1 MTTPIAPRPV
11 YTTPATPKSTDPWVR
26 AQIARL
32 AQSVSPM
39 NTRTLTANGMMQTTD
54 DLILVDTAAGNVSV
68 TLLPARQWQFVR
80 VGIKNIGGAG
90 NHVTLVGTVD
100 GAVNPTLADKKASW
114 LQSDGT
120 SIWLVAS
127 A

>member
-1 MTTPIAPRPV
+1 MPTPIAPRPV
-11 YTTPATPKSTDPWVR
+11 YTPPAKPTGTDPWVR
-26 AQIARL
+26 TQIARL

-39 NTRTLTANGMMQTTD
+39 NTRTLVADGMMQTTD
-54 DLILVDTAAGNVSV
+54 DLLLVDTTAGNVSV
-68 TLLPARQWQFVR
+68 TLLPADQWQFVR

-90 NHVTLVGTVD
+90 HHVTLVGTVD
-100 GAVNPTLADKKASW
+100 GSVNPTLADKKASW

-120 SIWLVAS
+120 AIWLVAS